1 MELIQDSKVEAI
13 LGPES
18 SSQAYFIVQLG
29 DKAEV
34 PIISFAPKISTLSY
48 LKSSYF
54 FRVAQN
60 RSSQVYAIS
69 DILKA
74 FGLREIIAIYED
86 NEFAKWIVAN
96 LIDALQDIKGRV
108 RRNIIDTTTSSN
120 HIKEELK
127 RSRMMQTRVF
137 VVHVEQSLGT

>member
-96 LIDALQDIKGRV
+96 LIDALQVGANKRKKHVIY
-108 RRNIIDTTTSSN
+108 TSY
-120 HIKEELK
+120 IYKD
-127 RSRMMQTRVF
+127 
-137 VVHVEQSLGT
+137 